1 MGGNVCLHHL
11 KHTQTSACEEPSV
24 SVQRITMQYVINT
37 ATRYVVSLP
46 NEFQQ
51 YNGELQSSN
60 RKYKLPICQKT
71 ESIESTQL
79 YRALLLRRYH
89 PSLAKK
95 MQQSIESWT
104 IPIEYKNSPFDKSIE
119 SKTVYEAIQTTAMIS
134 YLALANQ
141 MQQSNGKMNFS
152 DRISNL
158 SIRQIERIDRID
170 NSLWGSTTR

>member
-1 MGGNVCLHHL
+1 MFVYI
-11 KHTQTSACEEPSV
+11 TSSIPRLPLAKPSV
-24 SVQRITMQYVINT
+24 SVRRITMQYVINT

-51 YNGELQSSN
+51 YNGELQSSD

-95 MQQSIESWT
+95 MQQSIDSWT
-104 IPIEYKNSPFDKSIE
+104 IPIEYKNSPFDKSIESIE

-134 YLALANQ
+134 YLALANK

>member
-1 MGGNVCLHHL
+1 M
-11 KHTQTSACEEPSV
+11 
-24 SVQRITMQYVINT
+24 
-37 ATRYVVSLP
+37 
-46 NEFQQ
+46 
-51 YNGELQSSN
+51 SSN
-60 RKYKLPICQKT
+60 STMENCSLR
-71 ESIESTQL
+71 IENINYL
-79 YRALLLRRYH
+79 FVKRPNLLRRYH

-95 MQQSIESWT
+95 MQQSIDSWT
-104 IPIEYKNSPFDKSIE
+104 IPIEYKNSPFDKSIESIE

-134 YLALANQ
+134 YLALANK